1 MVILHNKLTI
11 MLLIWIS
18 TETNRTRYIFR
29 LVIKDLLGIDFK
41 VTTNIDEF
49 KQFEGA
55 RLSYGKLAIE
65 ESIPHI
71 QSADLLFLRGIDS
84 LDFETSRFNEAP
96 VIFKTYSKSSI
107 LPYDIFAA
115 SFFMVSRYEEYLPYR
130 RDEHGRFSAKESL
143 AWSKGFLQLP
153 IVNIWSLQL
162 LSILKNLYPNLPF
175 KTPDYKFEPTI
186 DVDSAFAIRHKGMLR
201 SIGGYVK
208 DISAGDLHN
217 MIHRTKVISGS
228 LPDPFDVFDELLTL
242 HQSFNLRPFYFIL
255 YGAYGMYDKNI
266 PTNSEKFKRLIRWLA
281 DTAEV
286 GIHPSYASNRN
297 PNILKQEVD
306 ELSSVLHTSVIR
318 SRQHF
323 LKLELP
329 LTYRNLINL
338 DIEHD
343 YTMGFAAAPG
353 FRAGIT
359 IPFKFYDLDLDASG
373 TLTIHPFTLM
383 DGTMKDYLKIND
395 DEVVDYTTELI
406 KTVRKYGGTFG
417 LLWHNETFS
426 ETGRWKGWR
435 DIYIRILKE
444 AAV

>member
-1 MVILHNKLTI
+1 

-18 TETNRTRYIFR
+18 TETNRTRYIFQ
-29 LVIKDLLGIDFK
+29 LVFKDLLGIDYR
-41 VTTNIDEF
+41 VTTNADEF
-49 KQFEGA
+49 KRSEEA
-55 RLSYGKLAIE
+55 RLSYGKNLVDE
-65 ESIPHI
+65 TVPHI
-71 QSADLLFLRGIDS
+71 QSADLLFMRGIDS
-84 LDFETSRFNEAP
+84 LDFETSRFDDIP
-96 VIFKTYSKSSI
+96 IIFKTYSKNSA

-130 RDEHGRFSAKESL
+130 RDEHGRFSSKESL
-143 AWSKGFLQLP
+143 AWSKGFLNLP
-153 IVNIWSLQL
+153 VVNIWSLQL
-162 LSILKNLYPNLPF
+162 LSILKNYYQGLTY
-175 KTPDYKFEPTI
+175 KTPEYRFEPTI
-186 DVDSAFAIRHKGMLR
+186 DVDSAFAIRHKGLLR
-201 SIGGYVK
+201 SLGGFAK
-208 DISAGDLHN
+208 DIRKGDFHN
-217 MIHRTKVISGS
+217 MVYRTKVISGS
-228 LPDPFDVFDELLTL
+228 LPDPFDVFDELHSL

-255 YGAYGMYDKNI
+255 YGAYGMHDKNI
-266 PTNSEKFKRLIRWLA
+266 PTTSEKFKRLIRWLA

-286 GIHPSYASNRN
+286 GIHPSYSSNSD

-306 ELSSVLHTSVIR
+306 ELSNVLHSPVLR

-359 IPFKFYDLDLDASG
+359 IPFKFYDLDLDAPG
-373 TLTIHPFTLM
+373 TLTVHPFTLM
-383 DGTMKDYLKIND
+383 DGTMKDYLQIND
-395 DEVVDYTTELI
+395 ADVVDYTTDLI

-435 DIYIRILKE
+435 EIYIRILRE

>member
-1 MVILHNKLTI
+1 

-18 TETNRTRYIFR
+18 TETNRTRYIFQ
-29 LVIKDLLGIDFK
+29 LVIKDLLGIDYR
-41 VTTNIDEF
+41 VTTDVDEF
-49 KQFEGA
+49 KRSEEA
-55 RLSYGKLAIE
+55 RLSYGKSLVDE
-65 ESIPHI
+65 TVPHI
-71 QSADLLFLRGIDS
+71 HSADLLFMRGIDS
-84 LDFETSRFNEAP
+84 LDFETSRFDDIP
-96 VIFKTYSKSSI
+96 IIFKTYSKNSV

-143 AWSKGFLQLP
+143 AWSKGFLNLP
-153 IVNIWSLQL
+153 VVNIWSLQL
-162 LSILKNLYPNLPF
+162 LSILKTFYPGLSYNIPE
-175 KTPDYKFEPTI
+175 YRFEPTI
-186 DVDSAFAIRHKGMLR
+186 DVDSAFAIRHKGLLR
-201 SIGGYVK
+201 SFGGYIK
-208 DISAGDLHN
+208 DIRKGDLHN
-217 MIHRTKVISGS
+217 MVYRTKVISGS
-228 LPDPFDVFDELLTL
+228 LPDPFDVFDELHSL
-242 HQSFNLRPFYFIL
+242 HQSFNLRPYYFIL
-255 YGAYGMYDKNI
+255 YGAYGMHDKNI
-266 PTNSEKFKRLIRWLA
+266 PTTSEKFKRLIRWLA
-281 DTAEV
+281 DTADV
-286 GIHPSYASNRN
+286 GIHPSYASNSD

-306 ELSSVLHTSVIR
+306 ELSNVLHSPILR

-338 DIEHD
+338 DIEND

-359 IPFKFYDLDLDASG
+359 IPFKFYDLDLDAPG
-373 TLTIHPFTLM
+373 TLTVHPFTLM
-383 DGTMKDYLKIND
+383 DGTMKDYLQIND
-395 DEVVDYTTELI
+395 ADVVDYTTDLI

-435 DIYIRILKE
+435 EIYIRILRE

>member
-1 MVILHNKLTI
+1 

-18 TETNRTRYIFR
+18 TETNRTRYIFQ
-29 LVIKDLLGIDFK
+29 LVIKDLLGIDYR
-41 VTTNIDEF
+41 VTTDVDEF
-49 KQFEGA
+49 KRSEEA
-55 RLSYGKLAIE
+55 RLSYGKSLVDEAV
-65 ESIPHI
+65 PHI
-71 QSADLLFLRGIDS
+71 HSADLLFMRGIDS
-84 LDFETSRFNEAP
+84 LDFETSRFDDIP
-96 VIFKTYSKSSI
+96 IIFKTYSKNSV

-143 AWSKGFLQLP
+143 AWSKGFLNLP
-153 IVNIWSLQL
+153 VVNIWSLQL
-162 LSILKNLYPNLPF
+162 LSILKTFYPGLSYN
-175 KTPDYKFEPTI
+175 TPEYRFEPTI
-186 DVDSAFAIRHKGMLR
+186 DVDSAFAIRHKGLLR
-201 SIGGYVK
+201 SFGGYIK
-208 DISAGDLHN
+208 DIRKGDLHN
-217 MIHRTKVISGS
+217 MVYRTKVISGS
-228 LPDPFDVFDELLTL
+228 LADPFDVFDELHSL
-242 HQSFNLRPFYFIL
+242 HQSFNLRPYYFIL
-255 YGAYGMYDKNI
+255 YGAYGMHDKNI
-266 PTNSEKFKRLIRWLA
+266 PTTSEKFKRLIRWLA
-281 DTAEV
+281 DTADV
-286 GIHPSYASNRN
+286 GIHPSYASNSD

-306 ELSSVLHTSVIR
+306 ELSNVLHSPILR

-359 IPFKFYDLDLDASG
+359 IPFKFYDLDLDAPG
-373 TLTIHPFTLM
+373 TLTVHPFTLM
-383 DGTMKDYLKIND
+383 DGTMKDYLQIND
-395 DEVVDYTTELI
+395 ADVVDYTTDLI

-435 DIYIRILKE
+435 EIYIRILRE

>member
-1 MVILHNKLTI
+1 

-18 TETNRTRYIFR
+18 TETNRTRYIFQ
-29 LVIKDLLGIDFK
+29 LVIKDFLGIDYR
-41 VTTNIDEF
+41 VTTDVDEF
-49 KQFEGA
+49 KRSEEA
-55 RLSYGKLAIE
+55 RLSYGKSLVDE
-65 ESIPHI
+65 TVPHI
-71 QSADLLFLRGIDS
+71 HSADLLFMRGIDS
-84 LDFETSRFNEAP
+84 LDFETSRFDDIP
-96 VIFKTYSKSSI
+96 IIFKTYSKNSV

-143 AWSKGFLQLP
+143 AWSKGFLNLP
-153 IVNIWSLQL
+153 VVNIWSLQL
-162 LSILKNLYPNLPF
+162 LSILKTFYPGLSYN
-175 KTPDYKFEPTI
+175 TPEYRFEPTI
-186 DVDSAFAIRHKGMLR
+186 DVDSAFAIRHKGLLR
-201 SIGGYVK
+201 SFGGYIK
-208 DISAGDLHN
+208 DIRKGDLHN
-217 MIHRTKVISGS
+217 MVYRTKVISGS
-228 LPDPFDVFDELLTL
+228 LPDPFDVFDELHSL
-242 HQSFNLRPFYFIL
+242 HQSFNLRPYYFIL
-255 YGAYGMYDKNI
+255 YGAYGMHDKNI
-266 PTNSEKFKRLIRWLA
+266 PTTSEKFKRLIRWLA
-281 DTAEV
+281 DTADV
-286 GIHPSYASNRN
+286 GIHPSYASNSD

-306 ELSSVLHTSVIR
+306 ELSNVLHSPILR

-338 DIEHD
+338 DIEND

-359 IPFKFYDLDLDASG
+359 IPFKFYDLDLDAPG
-373 TLTIHPFTLM
+373 TLTVHPFTLM
-383 DGTMKDYLKIND
+383 DGTMKDYLQIND
-395 DEVVDYTTELI
+395 ADVVDYTTDLI

-435 DIYIRILKE
+435 EIYIRILRE